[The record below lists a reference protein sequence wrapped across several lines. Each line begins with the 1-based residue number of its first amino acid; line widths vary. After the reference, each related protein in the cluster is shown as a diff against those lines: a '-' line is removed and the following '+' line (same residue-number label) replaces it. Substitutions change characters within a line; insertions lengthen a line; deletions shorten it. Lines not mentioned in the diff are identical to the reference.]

1 LKSGGG
7 WQFSK
12 LNWPFPS
19 WRKVGYYCGKG
30 ISKRTL
36 INKECVMALAYYQKV
51 IERWIDG

>member
-36 INKECVMALAYYQKV
+36 INKECVMALAYYQNFHE
-51 IERWIDG
+51 I